1 MNVHAREFVARGEKV
16 PDESISIGMVLNEL
30 VTEFRDNPSPQTE
43 INAENVLKITLSSLN
58 SRDKISEISLLRKLL
73 YSELGEWSFD
83 DISKLNN
90 TFVQKTKIGDYHDK
104 SKTYSGFGNVV
115 RNKIQEKLGHSGDKR
130 IMLLGWMNICKLIKG
145 EDAKDV
151 EAILKNIS
159 SMKTP
164 SISMVDKKKLNDT
177 FPRAEKITGLSIVKY
192 IYCLISKLNHG
203 ERSEKLKWLKY
214 LIMHR
219 NPGSVFRM
227 GVIRDMNH
235 HLISGIYVDENG
247 DLVIDP
253 NSEYFFWGFTC
264 NVGVV
269 DLMYEHSAVLTTNN
283 KNILT
288 GSLFER
294 LVEYKSHQN
303 KNKSVIK
310 DLIDE
315 LHMFLR
321 VYSQR
326 KQEYF
331 KDGGVGAAETSRVIP
346 FVKKFIDERCDKSK
360 KQLYSDFNY
369 GCIVLNI
376 HSDSLEIDM
385 LTIPAAIKSFVW
397 VSLEI
402 NEAPVKELHQEL
414 LTFFEKSSRE
424 HIYSFQPSHF
434 QTLTKDTFDGK
445 PRDSAV
451 FDRYASKSIRTIPYH
466 LDGSQLMNMLAGV
479 GDRMIG
485 FVLAGGMACM
495 MRYNNKG
502 NVLLLNACL
511 NFIHGFSTGL
521 TEKQMIPLRRN
532 KKNVSD
538 ADIAASKI
546 HFREY
551 AYKNILNTSR
561 EYSNTFGRDTNFQ
574 KVINSTFEQL
584 KKNQCVDALRDLCT
598 IDVFFTENLILFGL
612 AVIFRG
618 CVEVHRNG
626 GNTESMF
633 EYLIPDNAL
642 ETRRINM
649 STRADSLFRN
659 VETNN
664 EYWNVLSVII
674 HGWSHEDRFANIHR
688 LGKLMPIFRWEI
700 LNLFFRIMADVAPDQ
715 INLLPTGID
724 SGETNATGYFFSNY
738 LKIIDSLLDNL
749 TKLTIE

>member
-1 MNVHAREFVARGEKV
+1 MDANAQEFVVGGAKGSE
-16 PDESISIGMVLNEL
+16 ESISIGTVLKDL
-30 VTEFRDNPSPQTE
+30 LTEFGKNPSPQTE
-43 INAENVLKITLSSLN
+43 INAENVLKKTLSSLN
-58 SRDKISEISLLRKLL
+58 SRDKIAEISLLRKLL

-104 SKTYSGFGNVV
+104 SKTYSGFGKVV

-164 SISMVDKKKLNDT
+164 SISMDDIKKLNDT
-177 FPRAEKITGLSIVKY
+177 FPSAEKITGLSIVKY

-203 ERSEKLKWLKY
+203 ERSEKLELLKY

-235 HLISGIYVDENG
+235 HLISGIYVDKNG

-283 KNILT
+283 QNILT

-326 KQEYF
+326 KQGCF
-331 KDGGVGAAETSRVIP
+331 KDEGVGAAETSRVLP
-346 FVKKFIDERCDKSK
+346 FLKCFIDERSDISK
-360 KQLYSDFNY
+360 ILLQRDFNY
-369 GCIVLNI
+369 GCFVLNI

-385 LTIPAAIKSFVW
+385 LTIPAAIKSFFW

-402 NEAPVKELHQEL
+402 NEAPVKKLHQEL

-424 HIYSFQPSHF
+424 HIYSFQLSHF
-434 QTLTKDTFDGK
+434 RTLTKHTFDGK

-495 MRYNNKG
+495 MRYTQNAFISNN
-502 NVLLLNACL
+502 CL
-511 NFIHGFSTGL
+511 NLIHGFSTGL

-532 KKNVSD
+532 RKNVSD

-561 EYSNTFGRDTNFQ
+561 AYSNTFGRDTNFQ

-626 GNTESMF
+626 GNTDSMF

-659 VETNN
+659 SETNN

-700 LNLFFRIMADVAPDQ
+700 LNLFFRIMTDVAPDQ
-715 INLLPTGID
+715 IKLLPTGID

-738 LKIIDSLLDNL
+738 LKIINSMLDNL
-749 TKLTIE
+749 TKFTIE